1 MTYKDDLLARVN
13 VLAAGA
19 SLARPILP
27 VGVIDAAAAVAFIEY
42 SANDCRRRGLETTP
56 W

>member
-19 SLARPILP
+19 SLAHPILSACM
-27 VGVIDAAAAVAFIEY
+27 VDAAARADVIEC
-42 SANDCRRRGLETTP
+42 SANDCRMRGLETTP